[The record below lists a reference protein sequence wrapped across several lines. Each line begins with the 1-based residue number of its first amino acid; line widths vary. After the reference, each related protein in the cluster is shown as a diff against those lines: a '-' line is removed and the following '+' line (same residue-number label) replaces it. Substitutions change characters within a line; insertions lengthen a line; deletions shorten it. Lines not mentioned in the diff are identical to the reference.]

1 MSSIEK
7 LTESLYSFLTYER
20 KQRFEEVLNQ
30 RTRHIALI
38 LEDVY
43 QSRNTSAIMRS
54 ADGMGLQD
62 FHIIETIH
70 KWNKNKSVSKG
81 ASSWLT
87 LNKYDSI
94 DSCIEEVKSLGYR
107 IVATSPHE
115 GGYTPD
121 TLPLNKP
128 VAIVLGTET
137 SGITPSLMS
146 QVDDYVEITMLG
158 FSESFN
164 ISVASSIITNRLR
177 NRLDKMGIDN
187 GLSEDEKAELRLV
200 WAYNSLKDPE
210 AILRHLDL
218 ELPEEIRNRV
228 L

>member
-7 LTESLYSFLTYER
+7 LNESLYTFLTEER
-20 KQRFEEVLNQ
+20 KQRFEEVLNK

-94 DSCIEEVKSLGYR
+94 DSCIEKVKSLGYR

-121 TLPLNKP
+121 TLPLDKP
-128 VAIVLGTET
+128 VAIVMGTELN
-137 SGITPSLMS
+137 GITPPLMS
-146 QVDDYVEITMLG
+146 QVDDYVEIPMHG

-177 NRLDKMGIDN
+177 NRLDEMGIDD
-187 GLSEDEKAELRLV
+187 GLSDKEKAQLRLV

-210 AILRHLDL
+210 AILRHLGL
-218 ELPEEIRNRV
+218 ELPEEIRSKI